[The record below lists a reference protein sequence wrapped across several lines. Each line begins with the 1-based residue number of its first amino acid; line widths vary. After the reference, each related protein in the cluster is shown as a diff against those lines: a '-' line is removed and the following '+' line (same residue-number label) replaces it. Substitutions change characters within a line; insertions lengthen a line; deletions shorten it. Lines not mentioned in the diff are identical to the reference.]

1 MNSKL
6 MNFWNLRIRPY
17 IKEVLIL
24 LAGILIF
31 NFFIVMCR
39 HASRDIVSLW
49 FGGSFCIPIIFW
61 EWYNSTKDF
70 RIFKKQHRFM
80 DVFYT
85 TEKDVFPFFAMNRN
99 FEGSL
104 FIRFFT
110 GETVGLLNTDL
121 LRKGFP
127 EIKDLTDDDHEK
139 IWNWIL
145 AHKEEVIEYTK
156 TLNLF

>member
-1 MNSKL
+1 

-17 IKEVLIL
+17 VKETLIFLFGL
-24 LAGILIF
+24 LLF
-31 NFFIVMCR
+31 NFFIVMGR
-39 HASRDIVSLW
+39 HASRELVSLW
-49 FGGSFCIPIIFW
+49 FGFSFIIPIVYW
-61 EWYNSTKDF
+61 EWYKSTREL
-70 RIFKKQHRFM
+70 RIKKKQYRFM
-80 DVFYT
+80 DISYT
-85 TEKDVFPFFAMNRN
+85 TEKDVFPFFAMNGN

-104 FIRFFT
+104 IIRFFT
-110 GETVGLLNTDL
+110 GETVGLLNTYL

-156 TLNLF
+156 TLN